1 MPVLNTPF
9 ESVYGFKGPGFSV
22 DSLGNI
28 VANSIITAGA
38 SDEEDQSSGFVSFTV
53 TDVNNDFIFAEK
65 GSTVNPTIEVARGEI
80 YTFGLDVPDLAF
92 QLLQGTAVDS
102 LQYNT
107 GLTHSDGATGSDA
120 QLKTSGTLR
129 WAISTNAPSTLYYA
143 DEQRNNFGT
152 INVVDSI
159 GQFSTVDI
167 NSTTNAVSSTTGVLT
182 VAGGV
187 GIEKDLYI
195 AGELVQDG
203 TGIPRLSSLTNL
215 ELNATNKIVLQIEDI
230 KLGEIN
236 SSGIAATINSSTIDN
251 SVIGATT
258 PSSASFTTAT
268 VANLPTTDS
277 GVSNKQYTDSTA
289 LALSIAFGL

>member
-28 VANSIITAGA
+28 VANSIITAGVA
-38 SDEEDQSSGFVSFTV
+38 DEEESSGFVSFTV
-53 TDVNNDFIFAEK
+53 TDVDNDFIFAEK
-65 GSTVNPTIEVARGEI
+65 GSTANPTIEVARGEI

-92 QLLQGTAVDS
+92 QILEGTEESS
-102 LQYNT
+102 LQYST
-107 GLTHSDGATGSDA
+107 GLTHSDGATAAAA
-120 QLKTSGTLR
+120 QLKTTGALR
-129 WAISTNAPSTLYYA
+129 WAISSNAPDTLYYA
-143 DEQRNNFGT
+143 DELRNNFGT
-152 INVVDSI
+152 INVVDPI
-159 GQFSTVDI
+159 GQFSSVDI
-167 NSTTNAVSSTTGVLT
+167 NATTNAFSSTTGVLT
-182 VAGGV
+182 VAGGAS
-187 GIEKDLYI
+187 IEKNLFI
-195 AGELVQDG
+195 GGELVQDG

-215 ELNATNKIVLQIEDI
+215 ELNAANKIILQIEDI

-236 SSGIAATINSSTIDN
+236 SSGIAATINNSTVDN
-251 SVIGATT
+251 TVIGGIT
-258 PSSASFTTAT
+258 PSTAAFTAAT